1 MKPSSFLFGMAL
13 GLSLALA
20 GPGLSVAQEGL
31 PVDLELVL
39 AVDVS
44 GSVDEEE
51 AKLQRDGYAEAVKSR
66 EVLIAIRGG
75 RHRRIAAVYIEWAG
89 SIHQTTVVD
98 WTLVSDAASA
108 RAFSGKIAEAPLSRG
123 RYTSISGA
131 IEYAMPFF
139 GKNAFDGRRVIDVS
153 GDGANN
159 NGRIVTLARDQAV
172 AAGIT
177 INGLPIANNRPNR
190 FGMPIPDL
198 DLYYRK
204 CVIGGPRAFMIVA
217 ENFRSFARAIRRK
230 LVLEIAGAVP
240 EEDRRRRAVLAAARR
255 AAPARRL
262 APPCDIGERRRRDRF
277 RDQSNY

>member
-1 MKPSSFLFGMAL
+1 MKMLFRVLLLTLIFPFAW
-13 GLSLALA
+13 
-20 GPGLSVAQEGL
+20 PGDPAAQEGL

-51 AKLQRDGYAEAVKSR
+51 AKLQRDGYVEAVKSR

-75 RHRRIAAVYIEWAG
+75 RHRRIAVVYIEWAG
-89 SIHQTTVVD
+89 TIHQATVVD

-108 RAFSGKIAEAPLSRG
+108 RAFSRKIAEAPLSRG

-139 GKNAFDGRRVIDVS
+139 DKNAFDGRRVIDVS

-159 NGRIVTLARDQAV
+159 SGRIVTFARDEAI

-177 INGLPIANNRPNR
+177 INGLPIVNDRPNR

-198 DLYYRK
+198 DLYYRQ

-217 ENFRSFARAIRRK
+217 KNFRSFARAIRRK
-230 LVLEIAGAVP
+230 LVLEIAGAVS
-240 EEDRRRRAVLAAARR
+240 EEDRGRRAVLAAAGR
-255 AAPARRL
+255 AAPARRA
-262 APPCDIGERRRRDRF
+262 APLCDIGERRRRDRF
-277 RDQSNY
+277 RDQTNY